1 MNINTCLK
9 LADYAK
15 KDNTLI
21 HNHIDNGVNSC
32 IKQHIVETGW
42 ILSLHNHADRKELA
56 LLKTLEKEKTQLE
69 EALAVYE

>member
-9 LADYAK
+9 LADCAK
-15 KDNTLI
+15 KDKTLI
-21 HNHIDNGVNSC
+21 KPFIVFGVNSC
-32 IKQHIVETGW
+32 IKQHIVEIGW

-56 LLKTLEKEKTQLE
+56 LLKTLEKEKKQLE